1 MQYILTATSG
11 EQEREVGFVMPIF
24 LPYFF
29 KSSPNLNALGISSLS
44 ASLVWL
50 LRMQPANLSSPLKVV
65 QARPASPQ
73 PAFCLK
79 FPVPAPAR
87 PPTIHCDRA
96 PASEQIRSKV
106 GRRGLGRSRLWAAAA
121 LQRRGGWR
129 GRYSAGPPSKPRP
142 GTALVQRRT
151 CRPPHTRN
159 PEWAVRPPPPDESDQ
174 LWKSLT
180 QQRKLGSGWILAQ
193 RQISTW
199 STRKFCP
206 RPAEEPVEATAVVTT
221 RPVCQLLPKLEFWP
235 PEKAWKVS
243 EGLEKT
249 KRQQFSRLVD
259 TSGEPYWEIRVT
271 IRSDWWKNGDLG
283 EAGGGTVIQ
292 RKAAQNGR

>member
-106 GRRGLGRSRLWAAAA
+106 GAADSVAVVFEQQQ
-121 LQRRGGWR
+121 LCRGG
-129 GRYSAGPPSKPRP
+129 
-142 GTALVQRRT
+142 
-151 CRPPHTRN
+151 
-159 PEWAVRPPPPDESDQ
+159 
-174 LWKSLT
+174 
-180 QQRKLGSGWILAQ
+180 
-193 RQISTW
+193 
-199 STRKFCP
+199 
-206 RPAEEPVEATAVVTT
+206 
-221 RPVCQLLPKLEFWP
+221 
-235 PEKAWKVS
+235 
-243 EGLEKT
+243 
-249 KRQQFSRLVD
+249 
-259 TSGEPYWEIRVT
+259 
-271 IRSDWWKNGDLG
+271 
-283 EAGGGTVIQ
+283 AGGGAGTA
-292 RKAAQNGR
+292 RALHPNPGPARL